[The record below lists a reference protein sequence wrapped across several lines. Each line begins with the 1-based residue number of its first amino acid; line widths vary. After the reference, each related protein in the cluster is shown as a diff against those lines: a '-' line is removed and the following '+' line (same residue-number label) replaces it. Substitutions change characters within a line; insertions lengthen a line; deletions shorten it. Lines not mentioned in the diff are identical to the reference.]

1 MSDFGSAVTAMEMAV
16 KAFGLEGQVSVE
28 MDSDDQ
34 SIILN
39 RTFCLEL
46 REDTKILKVAGV
58 TGRSQVGH
66 WVVSHI
72 DEDEQESLLTTD
84 DVVEAVIEAVAQV
97 VAEQAREHLYGL
109 FESVDEDID
118 LDD

>member
-16 KAFGLEGQVSVE
+16 KALGLEGQISVE

-34 SIILN
+34 TIILD
-39 RTFCLEL
+39 RTVGLEIVQPHGIT
-46 REDTKILKVAGV
+46 RGIRA
-58 TGRSQVGH
+58 
-66 WVVSHI
+66 VVSSI
-72 DEDEQESLLTTD
+72 DDDETESMLSTD

-97 VAEQAREHLYGL
+97 VAQQTRAHLYGF
-109 FESVDEDID
+109 FEAVDDGID

>member
-39 RTFCLEL
+39 RTFCL
-46 REDTKILKVAGV
+46 
-58 TGRSQVGH
+58 QVGEGRT
-66 WVVSHI
+66 VVSSI
-72 DEDEQESLLTTD
+72 DEDELESVLDTD
-84 DVVEAVIEAVAQV
+84 DVLEAVIEAVSQV
-97 VAEQAREHLYGL
+97 VAEQTRVHLYSL
-109 FESVDEDID
+109 FEAVDDDID
-118 LDD
+118 LDE

>member
-16 KAFGLEGQVSVE
+16 KTFGLEGQISVE

-34 SIILN
+34 SIILD
-39 RTFCLEL
+39 RAICLQIESGAT
-46 REDTKILKVAGV
+46 RRA
-58 TGRSQVGH
+58 
-66 WVVSHI
+66 VVSHI
-72 DEDEQESLLTTD
+72 DEDELESILSTD

-97 VAEQAREHLYGL
+97 VAQQTREHLYGL
-109 FESVDEDID
+109 FETVDDGID